1 MTQKTTVSIIKADIG
16 SLAGH
21 HVVHPELIELAK
33 KELEQAKK
41 QGIIIDYYVF
51 NCGDDLQLLMTHDKG
66 EANPHVH
73 ELAWNT
79 FQKAAEKARE
89 MKLYGAGQDLLKEAF
104 SGNVRGMGPGVA
116 ELEFEERKSDP
127 ILVFAADKT
136 EPGAFNLPL
145 FRVFADPFNTPGLVI
160 DPKMHGP
167 DLEHTGFKFKILDV
181 FSGKSVVLKAP
192 EEIYDILALI
202 GTTGHYVIEK
212 IWRYDDLPAASV
224 SITRLSLIAGKY
236 VGKDDPVAIV
246 RAQHGLPA
254 VGEVLEAFSFPHA
267 VAGWMRGSHYGPLM
281 PVGLKDAR
289 CTRFDGPPRI
299 VCLGFQVC
307 NGHLIGPSDMFD
319 DPAFDR
325 TRMLASEIAEYFR
338 RHGLFMPHRLGPD
351 GRRANMFFS
360 QDIRNGVH
368 HIAPSARE
376 AKNAI
381 QITHTPFYF
390 SAT

>member
-1 MTQKTTVSIIKADIG
+1 MAQKTTVSIIKADIG

-41 QGIIIDYYVF
+41 QDIIKDYYVF

-66 EANPHVH
+66 EANSQVH
-73 ELAWNT
+73 KLAWNT
-79 FQKAAEKARE
+79 FQKAAQKARE

-104 SGNVRGMGPGVA
+104 SGNIRGMGPGIA

-181 FSGKSVVLKAP
+181 ISGKSVVLKAP
-192 EEIYDILALI
+192 EEVYDIIALI

-281 PVGLKDAR
+281 PVSLKNAR

-325 TRMLASEIAEYFR
+325 TRTLANEIAEYFR

-351 GRRANMFFS
+351 GRRIREELFFS

-368 HIAPSARE
+368 YAAPSARE
-376 AKNAI
+376 TE
-381 QITHTPFYF
+381 ITI
-390 SAT
+390 

>member
-33 KELEQAKK
+33 KELEHAKK
-41 QGIIIDYYVF
+41 EGIIKDYYVF

-66 EANPHVH
+66 EGNPQVH

-79 FQKAAEKARE
+79 FLKAAEKAKE

-104 SGNVRGMGPGVA
+104 SGNIRGMGPGVA

-145 FRVFADPFNTPGLVI
+145 FKVFADPFNTPGLVI

-181 FSGKSVVLKAP
+181 LEGRSVVLKAP
-192 EEIYDILALI
+192 EEIYDIIALI

-236 VGKDDPVAIV
+236 VGKLAAIIAARPKDDPVAIV

-307 NGHLIGPSDMFD
+307 NGHLVGPSDMFN

-325 TRMLASEIAEYFR
+325 TRMLANEIAEYFR

-351 GRRANMFFS
+351 GRRTEIEFNMFFS
-360 QDIRNGVH
+360 QDSRNGIH
-368 HIAPSARE
+368 NFAPSVRE
-376 AKNAI
+376 A
-381 QITHTPFYF
+381 
-390 SAT
+390 

>member
-66 EANPHVH
+66 EANPQVH

-181 FSGKSVVLKAP
+181 ISGKSVVLKAP

-236 VGKDDPVAIV
+236 IGKDDPVAIV

-281 PVGLKDAR
+281 PVGIRDA
-289 CTRFDGPPRI
+289 
-299 VCLGFQVC
+299 
-307 NGHLIGPSDMFD
+307 
-319 DPAFDR
+319 
-325 TRMLASEIAEYFR
+325 
-338 RHGLFMPHRLGPD
+338 
-351 GRRANMFFS
+351 
-360 QDIRNGVH
+360 
-368 HIAPSARE
+368 
-376 AKNAI
+376 K
-381 QITHTPFYF
+381 
-390 SAT
+390 